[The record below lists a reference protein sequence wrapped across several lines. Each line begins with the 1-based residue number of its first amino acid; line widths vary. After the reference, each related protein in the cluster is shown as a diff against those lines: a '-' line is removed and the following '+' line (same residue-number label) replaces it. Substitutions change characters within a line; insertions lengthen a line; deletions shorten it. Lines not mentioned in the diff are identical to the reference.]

1 MAASGLLFARLLV
14 HPLQPGIGVPQS
26 KTERRRSGSIS
37 RGETFESTRTYR
49 AKQFRFGTK
58 CGRAESR
65 GDRDRKTSAGNRSNF
80 ARSAQQFGRL
90 FVRSGLVRRRSARVL
105 CSPRA

>member
-49 AKQFRFGTK
+49 AKQFRFGTNW
-58 CGRAESR
+58 GRAE
-65 GDRDRKTSAGNRSNF
+65 GGAVCDRKTTAGMRSTL
-80 ARSAQQFGRL
+80 ARGEQQLGSI
-90 FVRSGLVRRRSARVL
+90 FVGSGLERGR
-105 CSPRA
+105 